1 MDFFSQE
8 RLYTMI
14 LFKKISYKN
23 FLSTGNQPIE
33 INLDMSQ
40 TTLVVGTNGTGKST
54 LLDAL
59 CFVLFNKP
67 FRIIKKEQMVNTI
80 NNGDCI
86 VEVEFDVG
94 TKNYIVRRGIKPNLF
109 EIFCDGK
116 LINQD
121 ANNIDYQK
129 YLEQNIMKLNYRSF
143 IQVVLLGSSSYEPF
157 MKMKP
162 RYRREVVEEILDI
175 RVFGLMDLILRS
187 QQSDLQK
194 KLTEVRHQC
203 ELIKTKYETE
213 AKYLK
218 TLEDKG
224 TDNQRVQQN
233 KLVENDKN
241 RLDYETKLQELNE
254 QIAVSQNELKGQDN
268 TLHKLK
274 ELEKY
279 ETKIEQNLDTHKKT
293 LSFFKENDTC
303 PVCTQSIDTNF
314 KENKCNHETTTIS
327 KLESGLKQ
335 LVEEISTQEQKVTG
349 FNQVSNNINN
359 MNVEIAKVASSLSAL
374 KKHSDQIQQDI
385 STASQRDSDV
395 EGIKQSLSDM
405 SAELGVA
412 DANLT
417 DVQEEKDYVDVL
429 REILNDKGAKA
440 NIIRKYVPIM
450 NQLINK
456 YLQAMDFYIS
466 FNLDEEF
473 NETVKSRFRDTFNYN
488 NFSEGEKMRIDLA
501 LLFTWRDIARMKNST
516 NTNLLI
522 LDEIFD
528 SSLDGQ
534 GTDDFF
540 KIIKTLE
547 KENIFI
553 ISHKGDILFDKFT
566 NIIKFEKHQNFTQL
580 GTI

>member
-1 MDFFSQE
+1 VI
-8 RLYTMI
+8 T
-14 LFKKISYKN
+14 FKRISYKN
-23 FLSTGNQPIE
+23 FLSTGNQPIVVD
-33 INLDMSQ
+33 LDMSQ
-40 TTLVVGTNGTGKST
+40 TTLIVGTNGSGKST

-59 CFVLFNKP
+59 CFVLFNRP

-80 NNGDCI
+80 NGGDCV
-86 VEVEFDVG
+86 VEVDFTVG
-94 TKNYIVRRGIKPNLF
+94 TKEYKVRRSIKPNNF
-109 EIFCDGK
+109 EIFHNGK
-116 LINQD
+116 MINQD
-121 ANNIDYQK
+121 ASSIDYQK

-175 RVFGLMDLILRS
+175 RVFGLMDLILRT

-194 KLTEVRHQC
+194 KLTEVRHQA

-218 TLEDKG
+218 TLEAKG
-224 TDNQRVQQN
+224 SDNQRVQ
-233 KLVENDKN
+233 EN
-241 RLDYETKLQELNE
+241 KLQENEQNRLEYAQKLQSLNE
-254 QIAVSQNELKGQDN
+254 AIAVSQNELSGQE
-268 TLHKLK
+268 KVSKKVK

-293 LSFFKENDTC
+293 LKFFKENDTC
-303 PVCTQSIDTNF
+303 PVCTQSIDETF

-335 LVEEISTQEQKVTG
+335 LVGELNIQEEKITAFGKVSQKIQT
-349 FNQVSNNINN
+349 
-359 MNVEIAKVASSLSAL
+359 MNVDIAKITSSLESL
-374 KKHSDQIQQDI
+374 KNHSDQIQQEI
-385 STASQRDSDV
+385 STSETRDVDIENIELELEQMRV
-395 EGIKQSLSDM
+395 DLKE
-405 SAELGVA
+405 AEIAL
-412 DANLT
+412 DK
-417 DVQEEKDYVDVL
+417 VQEEKSYVDIL
-429 REILNDKGAKA
+429 RDILNDKGAKA

-450 NQLINK
+450 NSLINK
-456 YLQAMDFYIS
+456 YLQAMDFFIS

-566 NIIKFEKHQNFTQL
+566 NIIKFEKVQNFTQL

>member
-1 MDFFSQE
+1 
-8 RLYTMI
+8 MI
-14 LFKKISYKN
+14 AFKRISYKN

-33 INLDMSQ
+33 IALDLSQ

-59 CFVLFNKP
+59 CFVLFNRP

-80 NNGDCI
+80 NNGDCV
-86 VEVEFDVG
+86 VECEFDVG
-94 TKNYIVRRGIKPNLF
+94 TKNYIIRRGIKPNLF
-109 EIFCDGK
+109 EIFCNGK
-116 LINQD
+116 MINQD
-121 ANNIDYQK
+121 ANNVDYQK
-129 YLEQNIMKLNYRSF
+129 YLETNIMKLNYRSF

-175 RVFGLMDLILRS
+175 RVFGLMDLVLRS

-194 KLTEVRHQC
+194 KLTEVRHQA

-213 AKYLK
+213 AKYLN
-218 TLEDKG
+218 TLETKG
-224 TDNQRVQQN
+224 SDNLTVQQ
-233 KLVENDKN
+233 KKIEENEHN
-241 RLDYETKLQELNE
+241 RLEYDKKLLAINE
-254 QIAVSQNELKGQDN
+254 AIAVSQNELSGQPETN
-268 TLHKLK
+268 KKLK

-293 LSFFKENDTC
+293 LKFFKENDTC
-303 PVCTQSIDTNF
+303 PVCTQSIDTKF
-314 KENKCNHETTTIS
+314 KEEKCNHETTTIS

-335 LVEEISTQEQKVTG
+335 LVEELTQHETKLTNYGKVSEKI
-349 FNQVSNNINN
+349 QD
-359 MNVEIAKVASSLSAL
+359 MNVELAKVTSSLVAL
-374 KKHSDQIQQDI
+374 KRHSDQIQQEI
-385 STASQRDSDV
+385 STASQKDSDIEKIELELEQMKV
-395 EGIKQSLSDM
+395 DLKQ
-405 SAELGVA
+405 AEL
-412 DANLT
+412 DLSK
-417 DVQEEKDYVDVL
+417 VQEEKDYVDVL

-440 NIIRKYVPIM
+440 QIIRKYVPIM
-450 NQLINK
+450 NSLINK